1 MFGAELEGLWLGN
14 EAADATTD
22 EKASSLDKLRGSL
35 LILLFRLA
43 NYKLQ
48 PADLLELD
56 RCESQSGST
65 GSGGVHGGVASAS
78 AALCK
83 LLNTKDL
90 EPKLYGAASAT
101 LSQLALP
108 GTFFNQAAATS
119 VPTKPG
125 SGGGNGAAISAGKNS
140 AELSYVF
147 DGDDVAISSL
157 NNAFST
163 GVSAL
168 IAEVIEGRAF
178 DAVAAAAQGLMRIVE
193 DCDATAMM
201 ARLVEDEEAA
211 AEAAGQEPKCW
222 SRAEQRAAAVAEA
235 NQREARR
242 LAVGGLDQ
250 VVLSALC
257 LAHNLLLFASQRTAQ
272 LRQHLA
278 AESCFL
284 KSTALPFVRLRLD
297 RAARAQMK
305 REARTARQNAP
316 DHGDDESE
324 EEEDEDEV
332 AAEEADMKAAGRA
345 VLLGMRCFAV
355 ACFKLKVHR

>member
-14 EAADATTD
+14 ETNGAPTGDHAMSP
-22 EKASSLDKLRGSL
+22 EKLRGSL

-56 RCESQSGST
+56 RREGKSDSAST
-65 GSGGVHGGVASAS
+65 GSEHGGVASAS

-83 LLNTKDL
+83 LLSTKEL

-119 VPTKPG
+119 VPSKP
-125 SGGGNGAAISAGKNS
+125 GGGNGTTSASNNG

-157 NNAFST
+157 NSTFSS

-168 IAEVIEGRAF
+168 IAEVIQGKAF

-193 DCDATAMM
+193 DCDAAAMM
-201 ARLVEDEEAA
+201 ARLAEDEEAT

-235 NQREARR
+235 AQREARR
-242 LAVGGLDQ
+242 LAVKGLDQ

-305 REARTARQNAP
+305 REARTARENGRSAP
-316 DHGDDESE
+316 DDDDDESE
-324 EEEDEDEV
+324 EDEGEI
-332 AAEEADMKAAGRA
+332 AAEETDMKAAGRA
-345 VLLGMRCFAV
+345 VLLGLRCFAV